1 MADIA
6 APAARMKPSET
17 VFPIIL
23 AVSFCH
29 MLNDVMQSLL
39 AALLGMIVLWQV
51 GAWYSRYQAAA
62 AKRPRPPELA
72 KLPRKTVVV
81 ALVVLAML
89 TFTKNIYTA
98 SISSYYTFYTIEKFG
113 ITVQTSQVLLFVFL
127 GAAALGTVLGG
138 PIGAYQIDRYPFLA
152 DELRLIERRVAA
164 DKPLLG
170 VCLGAQLLA
179 TACGASVSRMGR
191 KEIGFA
197 PLALTEAGRTSPLAA
212 LDNLPVLHWH
222 GDQFDLPEG
231 ATLLAS
237 SEQCPH
243 QAFSI
248 GDRIL
253 GLQFH
258 AETDCR
264 TLENWLVGHASELAQ
279 AGFDVAAIR
288 EDAVR
293 HGPSLA
299 NAGREML
306 ATWLKDSI

>member
-1 MADIA
+1 MPSVTTIRHVTFEDLGVWQPWFEANGWSVTYVDAPVAD
-6 APAARMKPSET
+6 
-17 VFPIIL
+17 
-23 AVSFCH
+23 
-29 MLNDVMQSLL
+29 L
-39 AALLGMIVLWQV
+39 AALDPLDGD
-51 GAWYSRYQAAA
+51 
-62 AKRPRPPELA
+62 
-72 KLPRKTVVV
+72 
-81 ALVVLAML
+81 
-89 TFTKNIYTA
+89 
-98 SISSYYTFYTIEKFG
+98 
-113 ITVQTSQVLLFVFL
+113 LLI
-127 GAAALGTVLGG
+127 VLGG

-179 TACGASVSRMGR
+179 TACGASVSRMER

-222 GDQFDLPEG
+222 GDQFYLPEG

-248 GDRIL
+248 GDRVL